1 MKVSPM
7 TSRSL
12 RTNKHS
18 TSLLLMPRK
27 WTLLRKPTVVDLKA
41 PHTAFT
47 QTNWSMEVR
56 RPETSSPT
64 NIYFRTQGLIQTPS
78 NWRINKS
85 WTLKVLP
92 LSYQSKTNQ
101 LMRYSAFVESHT
113 TSMTSIPKSKCSSV
127 KDHAKNGSTR
137 PVSVSPLR
145 QSAYTLKKN

>member
-7 TSRSL
+7 TTRSL
-12 RTNKHS
+12 HTNKQS

-27 WTLLRKPTVVDLKA
+27 WTLWRKPTVVDLKA
-41 PHTAFT
+41 LHTAFT

-56 RPETSSPT
+56 RPETLSQT
-64 NIYFRTQGLIQTPS
+64 NIYSRTQGLIQTPS
-78 NWRINKS
+78 NWRINKY

-101 LMRYSAFVESHT
+101 LMRCSAFVESLT
-113 TSMTSIPKSKCSSV
+113 TSMTLTPKSKCSSV

-137 PVSVSPLR
+137 LVSANPLR